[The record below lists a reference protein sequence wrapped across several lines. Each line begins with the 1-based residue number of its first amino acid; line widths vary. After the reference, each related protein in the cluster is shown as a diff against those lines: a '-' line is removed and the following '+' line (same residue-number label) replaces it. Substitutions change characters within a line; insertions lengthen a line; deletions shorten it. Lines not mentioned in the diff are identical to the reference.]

1 MKRLIGLL
9 LVLITSI
16 ASFAEDRNAYV
27 SNVEH
32 YSDRTIVTIS
42 AKESALRA
50 YPDGFMVGVRPAN
63 HVFDLFITTSHS
75 EQQIRLTPDQPSQKV
90 IFGCSEDYNSRKAC
104 KRNDFVVHSRP

>member
-16 ASFAEDRNAYV
+16 ASFAEDRNAYI

-32 YSDRTIVTIS
+32 FSDRTVVTVS
-42 AKESALRA
+42 AKESALKK

-63 HVFDLFITTSHS
+63 HVFDLFLSTSKS
-75 EQQIRLTPDQPSQKV
+75 EQQIRLTPKYPSDRVVFYCNKNYT
-90 IFGCSEDYNSRKAC
+90 GKKAC
-104 KRNDFVVHSRP
+104 NRNDFVVHSRP